1 MNWGTDWGRDSVIRN
16 QRNALDD
23 MGKDLAGARD
33 DAQRARINAINADQD
48 TANAQTAGLAVAVM
62 LAKVRNENS
71 QLQEQINDLKL
82 QLISAN
88 AEVAGRD
95 AQLDAMKAQNPNCD
109 LMKDSG
115 QRFKKSGNVKT
126 KLRIIFEQVFDKALA
141 QAGITNPTAYRL
153 D

>member
-23 MGKDLAGARD
+23 MGKDLASARD

-71 QLQEQINDLKL
+71 QLQEQINDLKQ
-82 QLISAN
+82 QLAVKTASFEATRAQVIAF
-88 AEVAGRD
+88 RD
-95 AQLDAMKAQNPNCD
+95 DNPNSD
-109 LMKDSG
+109 LLKSSG
-115 QRFKKSGNVKT
+115 QKAVDGQVKSKA
-126 KLRIIFEQVFDKALA
+126 RIIWEQVFDKTLA
-141 QAGITNPTAYRL
+141 QFGIINPASFRPN
-153 D
+153 